1 MNSKNSIS
9 KISIDEIYKTVV
21 DLEGPKYP
29 LDNMDA
35 LNDAG
40 DYILSKLKSYDVE
53 TEEQEFFVKGMKEP
67 FRNIIGY
74 IGDKTKPA
82 IVIGSHYDTVRDCP
96 GANDNLSAVAVSLE
110 IARVLSLMDN
120 PPTVIIVVFTLEEKH
135 PGLNKA
141 IEEKLLNSE
150 IHDELHRFTT
160 VQMLE
165 FSIKIKGLV
174 FEKIRRLKKFN
185 QIYREILEESKKTL
199 LEDEIKYL
207 KIMIEVFDNF
217 ESEYTNGKLTYSIG
231 SQEFVKKIFEENILV
246 NSIINYD
253 CLGWISNQTNTQKIL
268 PLGDEI
274 QPFVKLYKTEM
285 NKTIG
290 NFIGVIGDKNSQK
303 ILDEFLKHCRNIEI
317 DMPYFGLSIPL
328 DYNDIKKYM
337 MDTLRSDHA
346 PFWQAGIPG
355 IFISDTANFRSSYYH
370 TGADTYNRLDY
381 ENLKKIVSVSLKTI
395 LSYSNE

>member
-1 MNSKNSIS
+1 MNNNTSLNQ
-9 KISIDEIYKTVV
+9 ISIDEIYKTVV

-40 DYILSKLKSYDVE
+40 EYIVNKLKSYNIE

-74 IGDKTKPA
+74 IGDKSKPA
-82 IVIGSHYDTVRDCP
+82 IVLGSHYDTVRDCP

-110 IARVLSLMDN
+110 IARVLSQMDN
-120 PPTVIIVVFTLEEKH
+120 PPTVIIAAFTLEEKH

-141 IEEKLLNSE
+141 IEDKLFNCG

-160 VQMLE
+160 AQMLK
-165 FSIKIKGLV
+165 FSQKIKGLIFKEV
-174 FEKIRRLKKFN
+174 RQLKKYN
-185 QIYREILEESKKTL
+185 QVYREIFEELENSL
-199 LEDEIKYL
+199 QDDEIKYL

-217 ESEYTNGKLTYSIG
+217 ESEYTNGRLTYSIG
-231 SQEFVKKIFEENILV
+231 SQEFVKKIREENIQV
-246 NSIINYD
+246 SNIINYD
-253 CLGWISNQTNTQKIL
+253 SLGWISNQANTQKKL
-268 PLGDEI
+268 PLGGEI
-274 QPFVKLYKTEM
+274 IPFVKLHKTEM

-290 NFIGVIGDKNSQK
+290 NFIGVMCDKNSQN
-303 ILDEFLKHCRNIEI
+303 IFDEFLKHCRCSEI
-317 DMPYFGLSIPL
+317 DIPYFGLPIPL
-328 DYNDIKKYM
+328 DYNDIKRHM

-355 IFISDTANFRSSYYH
+355 IFITDTANFRSNYYH
-370 TGADTYNRLDY
+370 TGADTSNRLDY
-381 ENLKKIVSVSLKTI
+381 ESLKKIASASLKTI
-395 LSYSNE
+395 LSYKN